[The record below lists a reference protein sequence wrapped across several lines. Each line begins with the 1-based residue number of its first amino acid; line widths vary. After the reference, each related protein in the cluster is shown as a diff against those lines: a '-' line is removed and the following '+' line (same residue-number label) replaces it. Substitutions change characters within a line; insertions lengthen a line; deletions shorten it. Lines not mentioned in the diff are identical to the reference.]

1 MKWDSS
7 DRQHWPKDSY
17 NYSLTSYPS
26 TQVLSSC
33 SLPLS
38 QGWFSYCSLTGSP
51 SSIPW
56 PSKMLNLISQ
66 SWSHLSGVLPHPSPS
81 SLGHSLYFLHPCQQ
95 CAPQSPHSWPK
106 SFLLPHLGKCLP
118 CCPTP
123 LSCAWGFWTSQAVDF
138 GLTCS
143 PISVYA
149 WVACKTPYITLQDSM
164 LRKCGSTQGFFPS
177 RQGKVKSNAHPTSP
191 QKTYFVAQMLP
202 WGLVR
207 RILWR
212 S

>member
-51 SSIPW
+51 GSIPW
-56 PSKMLNLISQ
+56 PSKMLNLISLVQ
-66 SWSHLSGVLPHPSPS
+66 GWSHLSGVLPHPSLL
-81 SLGHSLYFLHPCQQ
+81 SLGHSLYFLYPCQQ
-95 CAPQSPHSWPK
+95 CAPQSPQSWPK

-149 WVACKTPYITLQDSM
+149 WVACKTPYITLQDSICCAGVDPHKVSFPLDKEKSRAM
-164 LRKCGSTQGFFPS
+164 LTQPVLRKHASWHKCC
-177 RQGKVKSNAHPTSP
+177 HED
-191 QKTYFVAQMLP
+191 
-202 WGLVR
+202 W
-207 RILWR
+207 
-212 S
+212 